1 MSRWAELIFMVIGIM
16 VYMAGTASAAPA
28 VAVMDFG
35 IHQNTAAEYLVV
47 DGRNAADDYIMA
59 RLLEKKKFELT
70 DRLVIE
76 EEINKENLNIT
87 GVIDAD
93 TAKRLGELLGVPY
106 IIYGN
111 IIDVC
116 EDSMGGS
123 YQGIGLDTHTIIS
136 HINLRMMDTRTGEI
150 LAVVKGEGRSS
161 GSYVKAKIARIDTV
175 KIGNISA
182 SMDSVHNAVKKA
194 AYDAVDK
201 LLEKKL
207 PMM

>member
-16 VYMAGTASAAPA
+16 AYMAGTASAAPA

-93 TAKRLGELLGVPY
+93 TAKRLGELHQSRQLY
-106 IIYGN
+106 
-111 IIDVC
+111 
-116 EDSMGGS
+116 
-123 YQGIGLDTHTIIS
+123 
-136 HINLRMMDTRTGEI
+136 
-150 LAVVKGEGRSS
+150 
-161 GSYVKAKIARIDTV
+161 
-175 KIGNISA
+175 
-182 SMDSVHNAVKKA
+182 
-194 AYDAVDK
+194 
-201 LLEKKL
+201 
-207 PMM
+207 